1 MRKGKSSRF
10 LAVLLAV
17 LMMSVAVFALAACE
31 KDSSDTA
38 NKGTTDDSDITMG
51 ATKVDIYQEDIKL
64 LYVPIGDAG
73 PAFEMARYAI
83 EDTLKF
89 LPNVTVDIKPAEY
102 DASKQADIVT
112 DAIGQGY
119 HGIFFEAMDPI
130 VSQGPI
136 EKAEAE
142 GIPVITVNLNSA
154 AVHTLFIQG
163 NDYKS
168 GYQAGEILGEAIGG
182 QGNALTLNAPA
193 AQAAT
198 SQMVPGF
205 NDALK
210 DKFPGV
216 TVLEDLPCE
225 GWQASEATNNM
236 KSALTKYDKIDIVYA
251 ASDDL
256 ADGAINAIKEAGREN
271 EIKVY
276 GSMGYPQALQR
287 IKDGTQFGSYFA
299 DGYSQFQVVIY
310 QMLYFV
316 QNGLNAEVLGYTD
329 TPTLDQP
336 TTPITKDGGLAGSV
350 SVDQVIEN
358 SRWKIVMP
366 DAFTE

>member
-1 MRKGKSSRF
+1 MKKVRTSRF
-10 LAVLLAV
+10 LAVVMAV

-31 KDSSDTA
+31 KESDV
-38 NKGTTDDSDITMG
+38 NTDTPVAGDDTDITMG
-51 ATKVDIYQEDIKL
+51 TTKVDIYNTDVKL

-102 DASKQADIVT
+102 DPTKQADIIT

-119 HGIFFEAMDPI
+119 QGIFFEAMDPI

-136 EKAEAE
+136 EKAEAA
-142 GIPVITVNLNSA
+142 GIPVITVNLNSQ

-168 GYQAGEILGEAIGG
+168 GYQAGEILGAAIDGK
-182 QGNALTLNAPA
+182 GNALTLNAPA

-198 SQMVPGF
+198 SQMIPGF
-205 NDALK
+205 QDALK
-210 DKFPGV
+210 DNYPDITF
-216 TVLEDLPCE
+216 LEDFPCE
-225 GWQASEATNNM
+225 GWQSSEAANNM

-299 DGYSQFQVVIY
+299 DGYSQFQVVVY
-310 QMLYFV
+310 QMLYYV
-316 QNGLNAEVLGYTD
+316 QNGLNATVLGYTD
-329 TPTLDQP
+329 TPTLDMP
-336 TTPITKDGGLAGSV
+336 TTPITKDGNLAGSV

-358 SRWKIVMP
+358 SRWKVVMP
-366 DAFTE
+366 DAFK